1 MKAIVTGAN
10 GFVGSHLVERLLK
23 EGLQVVCLVRPT
35 GDLRWIRGSPVEM
48 CADGMDSV
56 EGLAKVEAGADFVFH
71 VAGLTRGRTAQE
83 YMAAN
88 AELTR
93 RLVEAAIRC
102 GRTIRRFVY
111 VSSMAAVG
119 PNGAESPLDETCQPA
134 PIDDYG
140 RSKLAGERIVTEAGV
155 AGRLPVA
162 IVRPPGVHGPR
173 DANFLP
179 LFRSAQRWGILP
191 AIGGLRPC
199 SARPEPGRTGGRDKQ
214 FTLVHAEDLAEG
226 LWLAASNP
234 AGAGQTYFIGSGTY
248 TMTELAAAMSAAIGR
263 PLRLLH
269 VPKPLAVLA
278 GEFGQLKWALTGKPQ
293 IVSRRKIRDLL
304 QPRWT
309 CSWEKAGRELGYRER
324 IALEEGL
331 RQTALW
337 YAAQGGIRP
346 IKG

>member
-1 MKAIVTGAN
+1 MKAIVTGTN
-10 GFVGSHLVERLLK
+10 GFVGSHLVERLVK
-23 EGLQVVCLVRPT
+23 EGLQVVCLVRST
-35 GDLRWIRGSPVEM
+35 GDLRWIRKLPVEI
-48 CADGMDSV
+48 CADGLDIV
-56 EGLAKVEAGADFVFH
+56 EGLAKVVAGADFVFH

-83 YMAAN
+83 YMTAN
-88 AELTR
+88 AELTG

-119 PNGAESPLDETCQPA
+119 PNPAESPLEETCQPA

-140 RSKLAGERIVTEAGV
+140 RSKLAGERIVREAGV
-155 AGRLPVA
+155 AGRLPVT
-162 IVRPPGVHGPR
+162 IVRPPGVYGPR

-191 AIGGLRPC
+191 AI
-199 SARPEPGRTGGRDKQ
+199 GGRDKQ

-234 AGAGQTYFIGSGTY
+234 AGAGQTYFVGSGTY
-248 TMTELAAAMSAAIGR
+248 TMTELAAAMSAAVGR
-263 PLRLLH
+263 PVRLRH

-278 GEFGQLKWALTGKPQ
+278 GEFGQLRWALTRKPQ

-309 CSWEKAGRELGYRER
+309 CSWEKARRELGYRER
-324 IALEEGL
+324 VGLEAGL
-331 RQTALW
+331 RQTAMW
-337 YAAQGGIRP
+337 YAAQGW
-346 IKG
+346 IKPLKRSDQS